1 MSFVRASSKISRAAI
16 RAPVYRSTPVAWNAQ
31 RAFSQSAVRC
41 SDAHAEETFEEFT
54 ARYEKEFEKVN
65 DVFELQRNLNNC
77 FAYDLV
83 PSPSVITAALRA
95 ARRVNDF
102 PSAVRVFEGVKF
114 KVENKN
120 QYEEYLQELEP
131 IREELGIPLKE
142 AMYPDENT
150 QTYLKANLRPA
161 VNLQHLIAQN
171 MMLLNPFAYFS
182 TAQLV
187 LAACD
192 PSTTFDY
199 VIVGGGPAG
208 LVLANRLSA
217 NPSISVAVIEA
228 GDSAFSNPNVTYVPK
243 SIFEYGLGFG
253 TSVEWGY
260 HTVPQKY
267 ATNGNVTLNYWAGKG
282 VGGSTLINGMTYV
295 RAEKSQIDVWE
306 DLGNEGWN
314 WESLEEYY
322 VQQESFLSPNEVQMA
337 NGATYD
343 QGAHGYEGDYDV
355 AFTPY
360 LTGQGAFAMLKDTH
374 EAKGY
379 AWNKDVNTGSMPG
392 FDVWPM
398 TLNASTVARED
409 AGRAFYY
416 PIAASRPNLR
426 VFLNTTASRI
436 LWNDSN
442 DLVDKTASGIQVVR
456 SDGTIRT
463 FSATREVVLAA
474 GSIRSPALLELSG
487 IGNPSVLSPLG
498 IDTVLDLPS
507 VGTLQD
513 QPANG
518 IVYSSPTNWTGYST
532 FATFMTASDLFG
544 TSLPTL
550 HAEISRNLS
559 TYAATILGDLPPNSS
574 TLATQKAL
582 LQQQLDLVFTSSSTV
597 PLAEVLWVTGSL
609 IGAQFWNL
617 LPFSTGGVHI
627 NSTNPLS
634 APRIDPAFLQLDI
647 DARVLA
653 ATAVRIRELFATP
666 PLSQHVSAEVTPGF
680 AAVPQ
685 NATAGDVA
693 WETWIRS
700 SFNGNS
706 HPISGHLSAS
716 VYAVAGKI
724 ADAILKGGK

>member
-1 MSFVRASSKISRAAI
+1 
-16 RAPVYRSTPVAWNAQ
+16 
-31 RAFSQSAVRC
+31 
-41 SDAHAEETFEEFT
+41 
-54 ARYEKEFEKVN
+54 
-65 DVFELQRNLNNC
+65 
-77 FAYDLV
+77 
-83 PSPSVITAALRA
+83 
-95 ARRVNDF
+95 
-102 PSAVRVFEGVKF
+102 
-114 KVENKN
+114 
-120 QYEEYLQELEP
+120 
-131 IREELGIPLKE
+131 
-142 AMYPDENT
+142 
-150 QTYLKANLRPA
+150 
-161 VNLQHLIAQN
+161 
-171 MMLLNPFAYFS
+171 MLLNPFAYLS
-182 TAQLV
+182 AAELV
-187 LAACD
+187 LATCD

-217 NPSISVAVIEA
+217 KPSVTVAVIEA
-228 GDSAFSNPNVTYVPK
+228 GDSAFDNPNVTYVPK

-260 HTVPQKY
+260 HTIPQKY
-267 ATNGNVTLNYWAGKG
+267 AANGNVTFNYWAGKG

-295 RAEKSQIDVWE
+295 RAEKSQIDAWE
-306 DLGNEGWN
+306 DLGNKGWN

-322 VQQESFLSPNEVQMA
+322 VQQESFLRPDKELVA

-343 QGAHGYEGDYDV
+343 KNAHGYEGELDI

-360 LTGQGAFAMLKDTH
+360 LTGQGAFAMLRDAH

-398 TLNASTVARED
+398 TLNASTVTRED

-416 PIAASRPNLR
+416 PIAASRPNLH

-442 DLVDKTASGIQVVR
+442 DSSGKTASGVQVVR
-456 SDGTIRT
+456 SDGTIRSL
-463 FSATREVVLAA
+463 SATREVILAA

-487 IGNPSVLSPLG
+487 IGNPSVLSTLS
-498 IDTVLDLPS
+498 IDTVVDLPS

-544 TSLPTL
+544 TSLPSL

-559 TYAATILGDLPPNSS
+559 TYAATILADLPPNSS
-574 TLATQKAL
+574 TLSTQEAL
-582 LQQQLDLVFTSSSTV
+582 LRQHLDLVFTSSSTV
-597 PLAEVLWVTGSL
+597 PLAEVLWVP
-609 IGAQFWNL
+609 IGNLSVAQFWNL

-634 APRIDPAFLQLDI
+634 APRIDPAFLQIDV

-653 ATAVRIRELFATP
+653 ATAVRIRELFATD
-666 PLSQHVSAEVTPGF
+666 PLKSHVSAEVTPGF
-680 AAVPQ
+680 ATVPQ
-685 NATAGDVA
+685 NATAGDAA
-693 WETWIRS
+693 WETWIRG

-706 HPISGHLSAS
+706 HPVSTCAMRARELGGVVDNEGKVYGTCNVRIADASVFPTQISGHLSAS
-716 VYAVAGKI
+716 VYAAAGKI
-724 ADAILKGGK
+724 ADAILKGEK

>member
-1 MSFVRASSKISRAAI
+1 
-16 RAPVYRSTPVAWNAQ
+16 
-31 RAFSQSAVRC
+31 
-41 SDAHAEETFEEFT
+41 
-54 ARYEKEFEKVN
+54 
-65 DVFELQRNLNNC
+65 
-77 FAYDLV
+77 
-83 PSPSVITAALRA
+83 
-95 ARRVNDF
+95 
-102 PSAVRVFEGVKF
+102 
-114 KVENKN
+114 
-120 QYEEYLQELEP
+120 
-131 IREELGIPLKE
+131 
-142 AMYPDENT
+142 
-150 QTYLKANLRPA
+150 
-161 VNLQHLIAQN
+161 
-171 MMLLNPFAYFS
+171 MLLNSFTYLS

-192 PSTTFDY
+192 TSARFDY

-208 LVLANRLSA
+208 LVLANRLSTD
-217 NPSISVAVIEA
+217 PSITVAVIEA
-228 GDSAFSNPNVTYVPK
+228 GESAFGNPNVTYVPK
-243 SIFEYGLGFG
+243 SIFEYGLGLG

-267 ATNGNVTLNYWAGKG
+267 AANRNVTLNYWAGRG
-282 VGGSTLINGMTYV
+282 VGGSTLINGMTYI
-295 RAEKSQIDVWE
+295 RAEKSQIDAWE

-314 WESLEEYY
+314 WESLDEYY
-322 VQQESFLSPNEVQMA
+322 IQQESFLRPKEEQVA

-343 QGAHGYEGDYDV
+343 VRAHGYKGGLDV

-360 LTGQGAFAMLKDTH
+360 LTGQGAFAMLRKTH

-379 AWNKDVNTGSMPG
+379 IWNKDVNTGSMPG

-398 TLNASTVARED
+398 TLNASTVTRED

-436 LWNDSN
+436 LWADSA
-442 DLVDKTASGIQVVR
+442 DSSDKTASGVQVVR
-456 SDGTIRT
+456 SDGTIRSIYVT
-463 FSATREVVLAA
+463 HEVILAA

-498 IDTVLDLPS
+498 IDTVVDIPS

-532 FATFMTASDLFG
+532 FATFMTAADLFG
-544 TSLPTL
+544 ASLPSL
-550 HAEISRNLS
+550 HAGISRNLS
-559 TYAATILGDLPPNSS
+559 TYAATILSDLPPNSS
-574 TLATQKAL
+574 TLSTQESL
-582 LQQQLDLVFTSSSTV
+582 LRQHLDLVYTSASTV
-597 PLAEVLWVTGSL
+597 PLVEILWVPAGNL
-609 IGAQFWNL
+609 IVAQFWNL
-617 LPFSTGGVHI
+617 LPFSTGNVHI

-647 DARVLA
+647 DAKVLA
-653 ATAVRIRELFATP
+653 ATAVKIRELFATP
-666 PLSQHVSAEVTPGF
+666 PLSQHVISEVTPGF

-685 NATAGDVA
+685 NASASDA
-693 WETWIRS
+693 PWETWIKG

-706 HPISGHLSAS
+706 HPVSTCAMRSRGFGGVVDSEGKVYGTCNVRVADASVFPTQISGHLSAS